1 VSACNAT
8 RKLVTSWFA
17 GPGLTHHPD
26 ICGLLNV
33 RMNSTAKV
41 FEMHRSRLFGIACRM
56 LGSRCE
62 AEDLLQDAYL
72 RWHESNPADTRCVV
86 AFLVT
91 ITTRL
96 CLDRLRKRKQERTQ
110 DIEAAG
116 LSEALAADA
125 DAAPSPELQR
135 EYSEELSI
143 ALAAVF
149 DRLGREERAAFLL
162 HDVFDYDYPELA
174 RMLGKAEPACRQ
186 IVSRAR
192 KRMRETKPRFTAA
205 AESRDRLLR
214 KFLDVIKA
222 GDPRAAWSLIQAE
235 VEYAG

>member
-1 VSACNAT
+1 MT
-8 RKLVTSWFA
+8 T
-17 GPGLTHHPD
+17 
-26 ICGLLNV
+26 
-33 RMNSTAKV
+33 TAEV
-41 FEMHRSRLFGIACRM
+41 FQLHRSRLFGIACRM

-135 EYSEELSI
+135 EYNEELSI

>member
-1 VSACNAT
+1 MNAP
-8 RKLVTSWFA
+8 A
-17 GPGLTHHPD
+17 E
-26 ICGLLNV
+26 
-33 RMNSTAKV
+33 V
-41 FEMHRSRLFGIACRM
+41 FQQHRSRLFGIACRM
-56 LGSRCE
+56 LGSRSE
-62 AEDLLQDAYL
+62 AEDLVQDAYL
-72 RWHESNPADTRCVV
+72 RWHESRPADTQCVV

-110 DIEAAG
+110 DIDAAG
-116 LSEALAADA
+116 LSDALGA

-135 EYSEELSI
+135 EYSEELSL

-186 IVSRAR
+186 IVCRAR
-192 KRMRETKPRFTAA
+192 KRMRDTKPRLQAA
-205 AESRDRLLR
+205 AESSHRLLGR
-214 KFLDVIKA
+214 FLDA
-222 GDPRAAWSLIQAE
+222 LRTGDRQAAWSLIAAE
-235 VEYAG
+235 AAA